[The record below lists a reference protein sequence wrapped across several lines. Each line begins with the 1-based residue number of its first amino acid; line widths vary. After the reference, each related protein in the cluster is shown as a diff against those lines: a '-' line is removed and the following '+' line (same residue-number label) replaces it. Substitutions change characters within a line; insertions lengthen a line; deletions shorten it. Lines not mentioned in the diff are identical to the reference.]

1 MPTDNGGA
9 RRPSSA
15 AVVLHTRQRAECLL
29 CLQAGT
35 FAQRHHIVQF
45 HAPLGNGPGF
55 IEAQHIHPRE
65 RLDTI
70 QLLHQHPVTRQ
81 PDHTDRQHRAGQQHQ
96 PFGDHADERRRRGH
110 HRLRQGIAV
119 DRKLLEKQ
127 QRTDRNNHNRY
138 KADDAVERIHDRRLR
153 TLELLG
159 SRRNG
164 GDIII
169 SATCSTCARQR
180 PLTR

>member
-1 MPTDNGGA
+1 M
-9 RRPSSA
+9 SA
-15 AVVLHTRQRAECLL
+15 AVV
-29 CLQAGT
+29 
-35 FAQRHHIVQF
+35 
-45 HAPLGNGPGF
+45 
-55 IEAQHIHPRE
+55 
-65 RLDTI
+65 DT
-70 QLLHQHPVTRQ
+70 T
-81 PDHTDRQHRAGQQHQ
+81 A
-96 PFGDHADERRRRGH
+96 
-110 HRLRQGIAV
+110 RQGIAV

-169 SATCSTCARQR
+169 SAHMFDLRAGSGR
-180 PLTR
+180 